1 MSTAPSSIPPPSFD
15 VAPELPEGVERPP
28 RPESPRW
35 KPWMAWAA
43 LVAAFGGALIGA
55 LVIGVIG
62 SAAGSSFADPSPAVS
77 ISATIV
83 QDLSFI
89 GAALLFAS
97 ISGRPLPEQFGLRPT
112 RFWPA
117 VGWMAV
123 AFAAFYVFTLVW
135 VAILGVSPDDTK
147 LPDELGVKDSTYAL
161 LAVAFLVAVVAPMA
175 EEFFFRGFFFGA
187 LRNWKGPWPAAVI
200 TGLVFGAI
208 HVGSAEAAFL
218 LPLAFFGFCAL
229 PAARAHRIAV
239 SGHRPALHEQLAG
252 LRRLPALGLGD
263 PRALRVRAGAHL
275 ARRAHGARAVDAG
288 AGARRLSARTANLL
302 VGLPA

>member
-28 RPESPRW
+28 RPESTLW

-43 LVAAFGGALIGA
+43 LVAAFGGALMGA
-55 LVIGVIG
+55 LIIGVIG
-62 SAAGSSFADPSPAVS
+62 SAAGSSFSHPSPAVN

-97 ISGRPLPEQFGLRPT
+97 ISARPLPEQFGLRPT
-112 RFWPA
+112 AFWPA

-123 AFAAFYVFTLVW
+123 AFAAFYVFTLIW

-175 EEFFFRGFFFGA
+175 EEFFFRGFFYGA
-187 LRNWKGPWPAAVI
+187 LRNWRGPWPAAVL

-208 HVGSAEAAFL
+208 HFGSAEAAFL
-218 LPLAFFGFCAL
+218 LPLGFFGFSLCLLRERTGSLYPGIALHCMNNSLAFGASQHWGWEIPVLFACAL
-229 PAARAHRIAV
+229 
-239 SGHRPALHEQLAG
+239 ALISLVALA
-252 LRRLPALGLGD
+252 
-263 PRALRVRAGAHL
+263 VRARWTA
-275 ARRAHGARAVDAG
+275 APAPAG
-288 AGARRLSARTANLL
+288 
-302 VGLPA
+302 

>member
-28 RPESPRW
+28 PPKDPSW

-43 LVAAFGGALIGA
+43 LVAAFGGALFAA
-55 LVIGVIG
+55 LIIGVIG

-77 ISATIV
+77 ISATIA
-83 QDLSFI
+83 QDLSFV

-97 ISGRPLPEQFGLRPT
+97 ISARPRPEQFGLRPT

-117 VGWMAV
+117 VGWIAA

-218 LPLAFFGFCAL
+218 LPLAFFGFCL
-229 PAARAHRIAV
+229 CLLRERTGSLYPGI
-239 SGHRPALHEQLAG
+239 ALHCMNNSLAFG
-252 LRRLPALGLGD
+252 VSQHWGWEIVVLFVCSLGLI
-263 PRALRVRAGAHL
+263 
-275 ARRAHGARAVDAG
+275 
-288 AGARRLSARTANLL
+288 SL
-302 VGLPA
+302 VGLAVRARWTPAPAPAG

>member
-28 RPESPRW
+28 RPETTLW

-43 LVAAFGGALIGA
+43 LVAAFGGALMGA
-55 LVIGVIG
+55 LIIGVIG

-89 GAALLFAS
+89 GAALLFAN
-97 ISGRPLPEQFGLRPT
+97 ISARPRPEQFGLRPT

-123 AFAAFYVFTLVW
+123 AFAAFYVFTLIW

-175 EEFFFRGFFFGA
+175 EEFFFRGFFYGA
-187 LRNWKGPWPAAVI
+187 LRNWRGPWPAAVL

-208 HVGSAEAAFL
+208 HLGSAEAAFL
-218 LPLAFFGFCAL
+218 LPLGFFGFSLCL
-229 PAARAHRIAV
+229 LRERTGSLYPGI
-239 SGHRPALHEQLAG
+239 ALHCMNNSLAFG
-252 LRRLPALGLGD
+252 VSQHWGWEIPVLCLCALGLI
-263 PRALRVRAGAHL
+263 A
-275 ARRAHGARAVDAG
+275 
-288 AGARRLSARTANLL
+288 L
-302 VGLPA
+302 VGLTVRARWTPAPTPTG

>member
-43 LVAAFGGALIGA
+43 LVAAFGGALMGA
-55 LVIGVIG
+55 LIIGVIG

-89 GAALLFAS
+89 GAALLFAN
-97 ISGRPLPEQFGLRPT
+97 ISARPRPEQFGLRPT

-123 AFAAFYVFTLVW
+123 AFAAFYVFTLIW

-175 EEFFFRGFFFGA
+175 EEFFFRGFFYGA
-187 LRNWKGPWPAAVI
+187 LRNWKGPWPAALL

-208 HVGSAEAAFL
+208 HIGSAEAAFL
-218 LPLAFFGFCAL
+218 LPLGFFGFSLCL
-229 PAARAHRIAV
+229 LRERTGSLYPGI
-239 SGHRPALHEQLAG
+239 ALHCMNNSLAFG
-252 LRRLPALGLGD
+252 VSQHWGWEIPVLCLCALGLI
-263 PRALRVRAGAHL
+263 A
-275 ARRAHGARAVDAG
+275 
-288 AGARRLSARTANLL
+288 L
-302 VGLPA
+302 VGLTVRARWTPAPTPTG

>member
-35 KPWMAWAA
+35 KPWMAWVA
-43 LVAAFGGALIGA
+43 LVAAFGGALMGA
-55 LVIGVIG
+55 LIIGVIG
-62 SAAGSSFADPSPAVS
+62 SVAGSSFADPSPAVS

-97 ISGRPLPEQFGLRPT
+97 ISARPLPEQFGLRPT
-112 RFWPA
+112 AFWPA

-123 AFAAFYVFTLVW
+123 AFAAFYVFTLIW

-175 EEFFFRGFFFGA
+175 EEFFFRGFFYGA
-187 LRNWKGPWPAAVI
+187 LRNWRGPWPAAVL

-208 HVGSAEAAFL
+208 HLGSAEAAFL
-218 LPLAFFGFCAL
+218 LPLGFFGFSLCL
-229 PAARAHRIAV
+229 LRERTGSLYPGI
-239 SGHRPALHEQLAG
+239 ALHCMNNSLAFG
-252 LRRLPALGLGD
+252 VSQHWGWEIPVLCMCALGLI
-263 PRALRVRAGAHL
+263 ALVALTVRA
-275 ARRAHGARAVDAG
+275 RW
-288 AGARRLSARTANLL
+288 T
-302 VGLPA
+302 PAPAPTG

>member
-1 MSTAPSSIPPPSFD
+1 MSTAPSSIPPPSFG

-43 LVAAFGGALIGA
+43 LVAAFAGALVGA

-62 SAAGSSFADPSPAVS
+62 TAAGSSFTDPSPAVS
-77 ISATIV
+77 DVALIV

-89 GAALLFAS
+89 GAALLFAN
-97 ISGRPLPEQFGLRPT
+97 ISCRPLPEQFGLRPT

-117 VGWMAV
+117 VGWMAA
-123 AFAAFYVFTLVW
+123 AFAAFYAFTLVW

-161 LAVAFLVAVVAPMA
+161 LAVAFLVTVVAPIA

-187 LRNWKGPWPAAVI
+187 LRNWKGLWPAALL

-218 LPLAFFGFCAL
+218 LPLGFFGFCL
-229 PAARAHRIAV
+229 CLLRERTGSLYPGI
-239 SGHRPALHEQLAG
+239 ALHCMNNSLAFG
-252 LRRLPALGLGD
+252 VSQHWGWEIVVLFLCALGLISLV
-263 PRALRVRAGAHL
+263 ALTVRA
-275 ARRAHGARAVDAG
+275 RW
-288 AGARRLSARTANLL
+288 T
-302 VGLPA
+302 PAPMPTV

>member
-28 RPESPRW
+28 RPESTLW

-43 LVAAFGGALIGA
+43 LVAAFGGALMGA
-55 LVIGVIG
+55 LIIGVIG
-62 SAAGSSFADPSPAVS
+62 SAAGSSFTDPSPAVS

-97 ISGRPLPEQFGLRPT
+97 ISARPLPEQFGLRPT
-112 RFWPA
+112 AFWPA

-123 AFAAFYVFTLVW
+123 AFAAFYVFTLIW

-175 EEFFFRGFFFGA
+175 EEFFFRGFFYGA
-187 LRNWKGPWPAAVI
+187 LRNWRGPWPAAVL

-208 HVGSAEAAFL
+208 HFGSAEAAFL
-218 LPLAFFGFCAL
+218 LPLGFFGFSLCL
-229 PAARAHRIAV
+229 LRERTGSLYPGI
-239 SGHRPALHEQLAG
+239 ALHCVNNSLAFG
-252 LRRLPALGLGD
+252 VSQHWGWEIPVLCMCALGLI
-263 PRALRVRAGAHL
+263 ALVALTVRA
-275 ARRAHGARAVDAG
+275 RW
-288 AGARRLSARTANLL
+288 T
-302 VGLPA
+302 PAPAPTG

>member
-1 MSTAPSSIPPPSFD
+1 MSTAPSSIPPPTFD

-43 LVAAFGGALIGA
+43 LVAAFGGALMGA
-55 LVIGVIG
+55 LIIGVIG

-89 GAALLFAS
+89 GAALLFAN
-97 ISGRPLPEQFGLRPT
+97 ISARPLPEHFGLRPT
-112 RFWPA
+112 SFWPA
-117 VGWMAV
+117 VGWMAA

-175 EEFFFRGFFFGA
+175 EEFFFRGFFYGA
-187 LRNWKGPWPAAVI
+187 LRNWKGPWPAAVL
-200 TGLVFGAI
+200 TGLVFGSI

-218 LPLAFFGFCAL
+218 LPLGFFGFCL
-229 PAARAHRIAV
+229 CLLRERTGSLYPGI
-239 SGHRPALHEQLAG
+239 ALHCMNNSLAFG
-252 LRRLPALGLGD
+252 VSQHWGWEIPVLCLCALGLI
-263 PRALRVRAGAHL
+263 A
-275 ARRAHGARAVDAG
+275 
-288 AGARRLSARTANLL
+288 L
-302 VGLPA
+302 VGLTVRARWTPAPTPAG